1 VEHPAREGRG
11 GIAAIRRDF
20 PLLQRAVCPAA
31 HACGESAD
39 DGKPLVY
46 LDNAATTQKP
56 RAVIDRL
63 SRFYAEDSRTRAAS
77 PSWFEAPV
85 STE

>member
-1 VEHPAREGRG
+1 MSRRACVRG
-11 GIAAIRRDF
+11 
-20 PLLQRAVCPAA
+20 
-31 HACGESAD
+31 GESAD